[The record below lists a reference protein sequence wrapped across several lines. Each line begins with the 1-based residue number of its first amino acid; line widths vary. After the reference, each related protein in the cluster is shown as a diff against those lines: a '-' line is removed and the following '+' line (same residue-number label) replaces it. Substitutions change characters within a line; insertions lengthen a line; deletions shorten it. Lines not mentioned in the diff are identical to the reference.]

1 MLRSRGMLGASAS
14 VVGTAT
20 SLRRRSSPMTDPS
33 ETVQASVARI
43 NDQDVAGLLALMTP
57 DHRLIDPG
65 GEVVTGVENVQQAW
79 DGYFRMVPDYCV
91 RVGGSRSCVSSRH
104 MAGVRRQRADAL
116 GDGARMRSEEA
127 KWPM

>member
-1 MLRSRGMLGASAS
+1 
-14 VVGTAT
+14 
-20 SLRRRSSPMTDPS
+20 MTDPS

-65 GEVVTGVENVQQAW
+65 GEVVTGVENVQRAW

-91 RVGGSRSCVSSRH
+91 RVG
-104 MAGVRRQRADAL
+104 ALVRAYRVVTWQVYADNEP
-116 GDGARMRSEEA
+116 MRSVMGRE
-127 KWPM
+127 